1 MGPGKQKGDIWFGK
15 NKQTSQLMMTF
26 AYKFLLFISYTSCQ
40 SIAAYC
46 LPVQADQAEIHYG
59 GRGQKDV

>member
-1 MGPGKQKGDIWFGK
+1 
-15 NKQTSQLMMTF
+15 MMTF

-40 SIAAYC
+40 VIAAYC

-59 GRGQKDV
+59 GRRQKDV